1 MIVKLKSTETI
12 MDGVTIVKQKGDK
25 LTLQI
30 PSENMISF
38 FASLRDKGIENVK
51 IKFEEEDHFEP
62 QEGITIGQEE
72 HFTQIEFL
80 EYTVAEQLILLRED
94 KNIKEFFKRIDFV
107 DDQNLYHKVYTLICD
122 NDSTDKLPIV
132 IMRGLSK
139 ARIGKGKASISAK
152 KRILKA
158 SLKTWLQQYHPY
170 YTKAFPAGISY
181 SSFIKMLLKNTDRK
195 YQ

>member
-62 QEGITIGQEE
+62 QEGITIGQKE
-72 HFTQIEFL
+72 HFTQVEYL
-80 EYTVAEQLILLRED
+80 EHILADQLMILRED
-94 KNIKEFFKRIDFV
+94 KNIKEFFKRIGFV
-107 DDQNLYHKVYTLICD
+107 DDKNLYYKVYTLICD
-122 NDSTDKLPIV
+122 NDSTDKLSIV
-132 IMRGLSK
+132 IMSVLPK
-139 ARIGKGKASISAK
+139 TRIGTGKASIEVK

-158 SLKTWLQQYHPY
+158 SLKTWLQKYDSC
-170 YTKAFPAGISY
+170 YTDAFPAGISY
-181 SSFIKMLLKNTDRK
+181 SSFIKVLLKNTDRK